1 MNSFIHCSNATA
13 HSAWILMFSKL
24 IATIFSISMNSQEL
38 ENLCTSWCVK
48 RTTKM
53 WLTIESNYES
63 KLSWNCITNVRSFTY
78 KLSPLHSYLLC
89 LKSLCIIKST
99 LLTSCMFR
107 LIIVAFNSRILIFI
121 TNGKI
126 NNSFTFNFWII
137 NNKLFR
143 ANDNEAAAHNS
154 REFTYST
161 EHSHTEY
168 L

>member
-1 MNSFIHCSNATA
+1 MLLFFNFNELPRTGEFMHK
-13 HSAWILMFSKL
+13 LMREENNKDVVNNRVELWVETELKL
-24 IATIFSISMNSQEL
+24 YNQCAFFYIQ
-38 ENLCTSWCVK
+38 
-48 RTTKM
+48 
-53 WLTIESNYES
+53 
-63 KLSWNCITNVRSFTY
+63 TY
-78 KLSPLHSYLLC
+78 SPLHSYLLC

-137 NNKLFR
+137 NNTLFR

-154 REFTYST
+154 REFTNST